1 MGSTETYNVQQHCM
15 INMLFQEFVVK
26 SDSASDIQTTQAQ
39 KLWHNERTDQDS
51 DSAHSAWKDIWNP
64 GPTKEWRISSVRQKN
79 VQYRSLEMINSEK
92 LIDNKSQL
100 CRILTSKAALLC
112 SKMK

>member
-15 INMLFQEFVVK
+15 INMLFQEFLVK

-51 DSAHSAWKDIWNP
+51 NRKLHTQPEK
-64 GPTKEWRISSVRQKN
+64 ISGIQDQEKN
-79 VQYRSLEMINSEK
+79 
-92 LIDNKSQL
+92 DG
-100 CRILTSKAALLC
+100 
-112 SKMK
+112 